1 MRLRKGRV
9 PVAQSAALPSLALS
23 CKLLICYK
31 FLKAPEAYYT
41 GDNNRLKRKVV
52 THPEKLKDLK

>member
-1 MRLRKGRV
+1 M
-9 PVAQSAALPSLALS
+9 PVAQSAARPSVALS
-23 CKLLICYK
+23 WKLLICYK
-31 FLKAPEAYYT
+31 FLKAPETCYT